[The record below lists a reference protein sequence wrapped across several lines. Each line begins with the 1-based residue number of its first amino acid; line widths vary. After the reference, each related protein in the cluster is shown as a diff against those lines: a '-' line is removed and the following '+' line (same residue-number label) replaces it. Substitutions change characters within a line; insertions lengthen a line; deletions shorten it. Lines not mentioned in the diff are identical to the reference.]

1 MRQGMRVLPA
11 IAAGL
16 LWSTQPALA
25 ESQDCDKGSVP
36 KNIEGQV
43 VKVEPEQGK
52 VSVRASDGTTH
63 EFQASKETLQDYK
76 TGDTIKAN
84 LRTAPKCERK

>member
-1 MRQGMRVLPA
+1 MKHGMRVLPA

-16 LWSTQPALA
+16 LWSTQPVLA
-25 ESQDCDKGSVP
+25 ERQDCDKVSVP

-43 VKVEPEQGK
+43 IKVEPEQGK
-52 VSVRASDGTTH
+52 VSVRTSDGTTH
-63 EFQASKETLQDYK
+63 EFQAAKETLQDYK
-76 TGDTIKAN
+76 AGDTIKAN